1 MKQPPTVVPASTPG
15 PSYDPMD
22 GIVQDMENIESFLD
36 RLAMNPRDQRYL
48 ESHLPGILHL
58 RHSISMQL
66 EKLADEPYNY
76 PPSRLKA
83 LRQENETIF
92 IFLERVVGIINHWDE
107 AAFKKAVKAVE
118 ETLLKFD
125 DELTP

>member
-1 MKQPPTVVPASTPG
+1 MKQPPTIVPASTPG

-36 RLAMNPRDQRYL
+36 RLSMNPRDLRYL

-58 RHSISMQL
+58 RRSIAHQL

-83 LRQENETIF
+83 LIQENETIF
-92 IFLERVVGIINHWDE
+92 TFLERVVGLMHHWDE
-107 AAFKKAVKAVE
+107 ASFKKAVQAVE
-118 ETLLKFD
+118 AALLKFD

>member
-1 MKQPPTVVPASTPG
+1 
-15 PSYDPMD
+15 
-22 GIVQDMENIESFLD
+22 
-36 RLAMNPRDQRYL
+36 
-48 ESHLPGILHL
+48 
-58 RHSISMQL
+58 MQL
-66 EKLADEPYNY
+66 EKLSDEPYNY
-76 PPSRLKA
+76 PASRLKA

-92 IFLERVVGIINHWDE
+92 TFLERVVGLMHHWDE